1 MNNQG
6 WKTKEIENKP
16 RLINFNLNFIL
27 TCLTYRYI
35 IGIYSRN
42 IIYDIEFKVIFDYE
56 VP

>member
-27 TCLTYRYI
+27 TCNIPVYN
-35 IGIYSRN
+35 RN
-42 IIYDIEFKVIFDYE
+42 IFKEYDLLY
-56 VP
+56 